1 MEARRV
7 VEEIAGEGHA
17 GERRVIAIGKRV
29 RHHWLVEMSLAER
42 RTLRAPRDR
51 RNAVRAA

>member
-1 MEARRV
+1 MEARRTADV
-7 VEEIAGEGHA
+7 GDRV

-42 RTLRAPRDR
+42 RTVRAPRDR
-51 RNAVRAA
+51 RNTVRAA